1 MKVKDIILTLSR
13 RGHGVGRRGYVRP
26 WDTRTTYNNSCKVNG
41 LLLLFL
47 AVFSYLCSRNEQVA
61 YICKQITKG
70 DMKLMKS
77 LTTFVLLML
86 SIVGVQAQATGK
98 DVYENDRARWMM
110 IAAETK
116 PELKYQTVKPVAT
129 VKAVKDEK
137 AFQGWRTTRTGDLQT
152 NLYQKNF
159 KDVKE
164 ITLDFGRHMVGYFRF
179 HTKATR
185 GCQDAPVRLK
195 FFFGELPAE
204 LNTPLDPWKGW
215 LSRAW
220 MQDEVVTVTQV
231 DQWIEIP
238 RRMAAR
244 YLRIELLGASRD
256 FDFAIDDM
264 EFRAQSSAGD
274 VLTELLP
281 SCPDI
286 VRDINNVGIET
297 LRECMQTVYEDGP
310 KRDRRLWI
318 GDMYLE
324 SLVNSYSFKNNQL
337 TKHCLYLFAGLAAE
351 DGVLISNVFE
361 EPEPHAQYGS
371 YCLTYCLLWNSTLLE
386 YLKDTNDRET
396 ANDLWKVAKRQTED
410 ALTYVNDEG
419 LFDQSKRPGVW
430 LFFDWRDGLD
440 VNTPIQGATIFALKQ
455 TYELAQ
461 MLGREK
467 EVSNYPAIIKKMAK
481 AVRKRFYNQKRGL
494 VEGAID
500 RQVSILSQTW
510 LIKAGVLNKKEGAQA
525 IRTALATDGVVM
537 PGTPYATHYL
547 IDAMLLCDMKQEA
560 HDYLIDYWGGM
571 VRKGADTFW
580 EAYDPKDDFISPY
593 SFFPVNSACHAW
605 SCTPVYF
612 IHKYPEVFQ
621 K

>member
-1 MKVKDIILTLSR
+1 MKKILLTIAFALM
-13 RGHGVGRRGYVRP
+13 
-26 WDTRTTYNNSCKVNG
+26 
-41 LLLLFL
+41 
-47 AVFSYLCSRNEQVA
+47 AV
-61 YICKQITKG
+61 
-70 DMKLMKS
+70 
-77 LTTFVLLML
+77 
-86 SIVGVQAQATGK
+86 SIQAK
-98 DVYENDRARWMM
+98 DVYENDRTRWMK
-110 IAAETK
+110 IVAETK
-116 PELKYQTVKPVAT
+116 PELKYQTLKPVAT
-129 VKAVKDEK
+129 VKPIQDEK
-137 AFQGWRTTRTGDLQT
+137 AFQGWRYEKEGEPQTG
-152 NLYQKNF
+152 LYCKNF

-164 ITLDFGRHMVGYFRF
+164 VTLDFGRHMVGYFRF

-204 LNTPLDPWKGW
+204 LNTPLDPWKAW

-244 YLRIELLGASRD
+244 YLKIELMGASND
-256 FDFAIDDM
+256 FDFAIDDV
-264 EFRAQSSAGD
+264 EFREQSSAGE
-274 VLTELLP
+274 VLTRLE
-281 SCPDI
+281 STCPNI
-286 VRDINNVGIET
+286 VRDINKVGIET

-324 SLVNSYSFKNNQL
+324 SLANRHSFKNNTL

-351 DGVLISNVFE
+351 DGVLVSNVFE
-361 EPEPHAQYGS
+361 EPEPHPQYGS
-371 YCLTYCLLWNSTLLE
+371 YCLTYCLLWNSTMLE
-386 YLKDTNDRET
+386 YLKDTNDTET

-440 VNTPIQGATIFALKQ
+440 VNTPIQGATIFALQQ
-455 TYELAQ
+455 TYELAK
-461 MLGREK
+461 MLGRVK
-467 EVSNYPAIIKKMAK
+467 EVSNYPALIKKMTK
-481 AVRKRFYNQKRGL
+481 AVRKRFYDQKRG
-494 VEGAID
+494 VMVGAIG
-500 RQVSILSQTW
+500 RQISILSQTW
-510 LIKAGVLNKKEGAQA
+510 SIKAGILNKKEGAKA
-525 IRTALATDGVVM
+525 IRTALTTNGVLM

-547 IDAMLLCDMKQEA
+547 IDAMLFCDMKQEA
-560 HDYLIDYWGGM
+560 RDYLIDYWGGM
-571 VRKGADTFW
+571 VNKGADTFW

-593 SFFPVNSACHAW
+593 LFFPVNSACHAW

-612 IHKYPEVFQ
+612 IHQYPEVFQ
-621 K
+621 ATSSTTEAKAI

>member
-1 MKVKDIILTLSR
+1 MKKTIMTMA
-13 RGHGVGRRGYVRP
+13 
-26 WDTRTTYNNSCKVNG
+26 
-41 LLLLFL
+41 L
-47 AVFSYLCSRNEQVA
+47 AVLA
-61 YICKQITKG
+61 LG
-70 DMKLMKS
+70 
-77 LTTFVLLML
+77 
-86 SIVGVQAQATGK
+86 AQAK
-98 DVYENDRARWMM
+98 DVYENDRARWMK

-129 VKAVKDEK
+129 LKAVKDEK
-137 AFQGWRTTRTGDLQT
+137 AFQGWRYEKSGEPQSELFA
-152 NLYQKNF
+152 KNF

-244 YLRIELLGASRD
+244 YLKIELMGASRD

-264 EFRAQSSAGD
+264 EFRVQSSAGD
-274 VLTELLP
+274 VLTALLP

-324 SLVNSYSFKNNQL
+324 SLANRYSFKNNQL

-361 EPEPHAQYGS
+361 EPEPHPQYGS

-386 YLKDTNDRET
+386 YLKDTNDTET
-396 ANDLWKVAKRQTED
+396 ANDLWKVARRQTED
-410 ALTYVNDEG
+410 AISYVNDKG
-419 LFDQSKRPGVW
+419 IFNQHARGQYVW

-440 VNTPIQGATIFALKQ
+440 VNTPMQGATIFALKQ
-455 TYELAQ
+455 TYELAK

-467 EVSNYPAIIKKMAK
+467 EVANYPALIKKMTA
-481 AVRKRFYNQKRGL
+481 AARKYLYNKKQG
-494 VEGAID
+494 VMESGANK
-500 RQVSILSQTW
+500 QVSILSQTW
-510 LIKAGVLNKKEGAQA
+510 LIKAGVLNKKEGAKA
-525 IRTALATDGVVM
+525 IRTALATDGVLM